1 MKRSPESS
9 ERKKGIERMRPD
21 HERLSFLTVNQAI
34 ESIKIMTGLSMN
46 LEDLISQCEDGYCI
60 AYLVGGSFS
69 GFVQVAGSDEA
80 AAAVYGAGAQRIV
93 SIGRLMGLSLDAAA
107 TLVLAGPVFS
117 DVPDDYE
124 EAVRVWEAEVPRA
137 VTSLRFKPIDIQKLA
152 QSLVGSAPASRPL
165 ETRERES
172 MAKLVAILVEV
183 NGLDGM
189 GDYKLAGLLL
199 TEAARLGLS
208 PLSVNTI
215 VTPLRNG
222 RQPRD
227 V

>member
-1 MKRSPESS
+1 
-9 ERKKGIERMRPD
+9 
-21 HERLSFLTVNQAI
+21 
-34 ESIKIMTGLSMN
+34 
-46 LEDLISQCEDGYCI
+46 
-60 AYLVGGSFS
+60 
-69 GFVQVAGSDEA
+69 
-80 AAAVYGAGAQRIV
+80 
-93 SIGRLMGLSLDAAA
+93 
-107 TLVLAGPVFS
+107 
-117 DVPDDYE
+117 
-124 EAVRVWEAEVPRA
+124 
-137 VTSLRFKPIDIQKLA
+137 
-152 QSLVGSAPASRPL
+152 
-165 ETRERES
+165 

-215 VTPLRNG
+215 VTHLRNG